1 MTMIKFQDKAHVG
14 DVKKTQDGYLVATS
28 RVARTG
34 VQDYLASELGM
45 FGDHVVKV
53 YRPEQ
58 EVFAKDAMSS
68 LTHAPVTVD
77 HPAQMVDADNWR
89 DLSVGEVGSE
99 VMRDGEWLTVPLIVK
114 DARGIDAA
122 GSTHK
127 EISMGYTAELKDA
140 PDGAD
145 YDKVMTNI
153 RFNHLALVP
162 RGRAGSEARIGDS
175 VDQWGAAPKQR
186 EVNDMTTKAIVVGD
200 EAVNVPADVAD
211 KITAAMDAA
220 KKEIEALTAKIEAK
234 DTTIGELKA
243 ENAETAKKVMSDAD
257 IAAAVVARKAVTDKA
272 AEFVAEFKDEGQSL
286 ADIKRAAVKAHF
298 GDEAASAD
306 VTDAEINGIFRVMEP
321 VKVDDK
327 AREAIKS
334 KPDAKSEV
342 KDNGQAAYEA
352 RLNQAWKKGK

>member
-1 MTMIKFQDKAHVG
+1 MSIKFQDKAQVG

-77 HPAQMVDADNWR
+77 HPAQMVDAANWG

-114 DARGIDAA
+114 DAKGIHAA

-140 PDGAD
+140 PEGSD

-186 EVNDMTTKAIVVGD
+186 EVKDMTTKAIVVGD

-211 KITAAMDAA
+211 KIIAALDAA
-220 KKEIEALTAKIEAK
+220 KKEVADLTATVEAR

-243 ENAETAKKVMSDAD
+243 ECADTAKKVMSDAD

-272 AEFVAEFKDEGQSL
+272 AEFVEGFNDEGQTL
-286 ADIKRAAVKAHF
+286 ADIKRAAVKAKF
-298 GDEAASAD
+298 GDEAAATEVS
-306 VTDAEINGIFRVMEP
+306 DAEINGIFRVMEP
-321 VKVDDK
+321 AKVNDAARDAMKEGKEK
-327 AREAIKS
+327 A
-334 KPDAKSEV
+334 KPKGNWDGMYK
-342 KDNGQAAYEA
+342 
-352 RLNQAWKKGK
+352 KKGDK